1 VLCLFN
7 LTGYEPGKLL
17 KYRIS
22 RYSTLLSKPILNMSI
37 AASFSRSN
45 GSIKPLRGKENFST
59 WQIEIETILLRNNNA
74 AYIRNGPRA
83 ARPSTRYLDEY
94 HRELKQ
100 YDRDLEAYNAAAA
113 TQETATQET
122 AALEAAGQEAGG
134 RPGRAPARP
143 ILPKKPDEA
152 KGEEKELKIWEEKRA
167 NALTDVIENIHY
179 TLRRSIQNH
188 QSTVE
193 ALLEYCTTL
202 YGSIGQNEK
211 MRAYSNLNSIR
222 LSSCGSLQQYVIR
235 FNNAFEESIRIGA
248 TLSYGLILFWFIE
261 FLDNDEYRFWKESFK
276 AKIREL
282 SDENLEEG
290 NWIRQAQQEL
300 LDRNIDPTGTGDGK
314 SSMKRSRDE
323 SIGEVN
329 LTTKDTT
336 RSNSKSNRNKRS
348 KSANSDSSG
357 VSAKSQEST
366 RNKQSASNTPKCKVC
381 DGNHTTED
389 CYYTSKNPPSRWS
402 GKPEIWR
409 KIIETRAKQD

>member
-1 VLCLFN
+1 
-7 LTGYEPGKLL
+7 
-17 KYRIS
+17 
-22 RYSTLLSKPILNMSI
+22 MSI
-37 AASFSRSN
+37 STSSTRSN
-45 GSIKPLRGKENFST
+45 NSIKPLRGKENFST
-59 WQIEIETILLRNNNA
+59 WQTEIETILLRNNNA

-94 HRELKQ
+94 QRKLEQ

-113 TQETATQET
+113 AQEAAAQE
-122 AALEAAGQEAGG
+122 AAAQEAAAPEAAGQEAVG
-134 RPGRAPARP
+134 RRGRAPGRAPVRP
-143 ILPKKPDEA
+143 VLPKKPDEA
-152 KGEEKELKIWEEKRA
+152 KGEEKELRIWEEKRA

-193 ALLEYCTTL
+193 TLLEYCTTL

-222 LSSCGSLQQYVIR
+222 LSSCGSLQQYIIR

-300 LDRNIDPTGTGDGK
+300 LDRNIDPTGGGK
-314 SSMKRSRDE
+314 SSAKRPHDD

-329 LTTKDTT
+329 LTNKDDT
-336 RSNSKSNRNKRS
+336 RNNSKRSKRS
-348 KSANSDSSG
+348 KSSNSDSKG
-357 VSAKSQEST
+357 VSTKFEELVENKPLST
-366 RNKQSASNTPKCKVC
+366 KKCNVC
-381 DGNHTTED
+381 EGPYATKD
-389 CYYTSKNPPSRWS
+389 CYYTSKNPPARWT